1 MRPTRKIMAL
11 LAIMCLSLNAWAQ
24 FDDSYDVE
32 EWTLDPEEEEAPTP
46 KPQAEWRELCIEKI
60 LPGFEVPPRPQPP
73 AR

>member
-32 EWTLDPEEEEAPTP
+32 EWTLDPEEEEAPS
-46 KPQAEWRELCIEKI
+46 EEE
-60 LPGFEVPPRPQPP
+60 
-73 AR
+73 